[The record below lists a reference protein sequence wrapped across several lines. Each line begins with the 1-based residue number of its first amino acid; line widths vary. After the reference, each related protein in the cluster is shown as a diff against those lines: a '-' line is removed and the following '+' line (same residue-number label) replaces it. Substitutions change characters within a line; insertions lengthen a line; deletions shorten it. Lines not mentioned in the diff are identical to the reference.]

1 MSVVVKVGV
10 DHRDS
15 HGRYMGAPEAGAPE
29 AGAPEVGGLWD
40 SVKSAG
46 GAIKRAAGR
55 GACYNARYQD
65 LHDLERKLDEPG
77 HTTLTEQDIAIEKN
91 AIARQGGVC
100 RSNRLQAFAPNKIH
114 ANMNKMDI
122 LAEETRL
129 HSGEKSGSAEGFNIG
144 GEKGVIPP
152 QFKDRIAKERA
163 MGGKHNYST
172 RSSGEC
178 KSCMGAASQSLEIS
192 L

>member
-1 MSVVVKVGV
+1 MSVVVKVGAE
-10 DHRDS
+10 HRDS
-15 HGRYMGAPEAGAPE
+15 HGRYMGAAEV
-29 AGAPEVGGLWD
+29 GAPEVGGVWD

-77 HTTLTEQDIAIEKN
+77 HTTLTDQDIAMEKN

-114 ANMNKMDI
+114 ANMNKMD
-122 LAEETRL
+122 LLGEETRL
-129 HSGEKSGSAEGFNIG
+129 RSGEKSGSAEGFNVG

-163 MGGKHNYST
+163 MNK
-172 RSSGEC
+172 GEC
-178 KSCMGAASQSLEIS
+178 KSCMGAASQSLDIS